1 MMSCAAVL
9 VAGCATTGK
18 GTAPKDECR
27 GREAI
32 PITAEQ
38 AATEPREILAPKV
51 AHNENLERE
60 CGVKAPNP
68 SGQAKAKAAV
78 KKRGDR
84 G

>member
-1 MMSCAAVL
+1 ML
-9 VAGCATTGK
+9 VAGCATTGS
-18 GTAPKDECR
+18 GTAPVVDCR

-32 PITAEQ
+32 PITEWQ
-38 AATEPREILAPKV
+38 ADHEEPAILAPKV

-78 KKRGDR
+78 KKARR
-84 G
+84 

>member
-1 MMSCAAVL
+1 MSCAAAL

-18 GTAPKDECR
+18 GTAPDVDCR

-32 PITAEQ
+32 QITEEQ

-51 AHNENLERE
+51 AYNENLERE
-60 CGVKAPNP
+60 CHIVAPNP

-78 KKRGDR
+78 KKRGER